1 MVRWRLLLAGL
12 IVVGGWASSCSPAD
26 FQSSTVI
33 DGVRILASRARPSP
47 RVTPGTTVTLDL
59 LAYDGRVAPVG
70 TMKLSWLKLPCI
82 NPANDAYFACFATL
96 AAGGGDAGVLLG
108 AGGSAD
114 ADASAGAGAGAGADA
129 GAGAGAGALAP
140 LLVTESSVTFKMPED
155 VIIQRT
161 GVTPSYGLAIL
172 FNFACTG
179 TLKLL
184 PYDPNSSNPQQIPV
198 GCFDANGNQL
208 GAQDFVFGFTR
219 VYAYDTTNEVNPVIQ
234 DVDIGGPPPLELVD
248 GGPNTKPFVVP
259 LCGESDGGTICEHA
273 IGPVV
278 GASPP
283 ANKQVWADFYSTV
296 GTFSSEAKLLFDP
309 TVTLSIPG
317 GTNNK
322 YSAPA
327 TLLGAP
333 KNNLLWI
340 VVHDDQGGADWAIV
354 PLQFTSPDADG
365 GPAERDR

>member
-1 MVRWRLLLAGL
+1 
-12 IVVGGWASSCSPAD
+12 
-26 FQSSTVI
+26 
-33 DGVRILASRARPSP
+33 
-47 RVTPGTTVTLDL
+47 
-59 LAYDGRVAPVG
+59 
-70 TMKLSWLKLPCI
+70 
-82 NPANDAYFACFATL
+82 
-96 AAGGGDAGVLLG
+96 
-108 AGGSAD
+108 
-114 ADASAGAGAGAGADA
+114 
-129 GAGAGAGALAP
+129 
-140 LLVTESSVTFKMPED
+140 MPED
-155 VIIQRT
+155 VIIART

-184 PYDPNSSNPQQIPV
+184 PYDPNSGNPQQIPI
-198 GCFDANGNQL
+198 GCFDTNENQL

-219 VYAYDTTNEVNPVIQ
+219 VYAYATSTEVNPVIQ
-234 DVDIGGPPPLELVD
+234 EVDLGGPRGPSVDGGPGAPIANGSPEPLELVD
-248 GGPNTKPFVVP
+248 GGPNTTPFVVP
-259 LCGESDGGTICEHA
+259 LCAESDGGTICEHA

-278 GASPP
+278 PASPP
-283 ANKQVWADFYSTV
+283 GNKQVWADFYSTV
-296 GTFSSEAKLLFDP
+296 GTFSSTARLLFDP

-354 PLQFTSPDADG
+354 PLQFTSPGEADG